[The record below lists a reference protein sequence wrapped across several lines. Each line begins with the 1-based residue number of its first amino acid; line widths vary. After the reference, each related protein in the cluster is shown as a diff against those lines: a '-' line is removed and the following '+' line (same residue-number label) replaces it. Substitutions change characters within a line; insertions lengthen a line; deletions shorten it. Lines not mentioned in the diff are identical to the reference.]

1 MPLMG
6 NLYVG
11 ASGLQNSQN
20 ALNTTAHNLSNIDT
34 VGYTRQQ
41 VQLSAKSYVTLA
53 VNPKAVNN
61 KQTGLGVEYSR
72 VKHIRDY
79 FLDKTYRK
87 ESGRSM
93 FYEVSTEVFEE
104 VESQLGEMNGEAF
117 QTTIED
123 FWTSIQELAKD
134 PASSVTQG
142 LLVQKASEL
151 VERASAV
158 YEGLASYQD
167 NLNTQIRNQVE
178 KINRYGKQIVEL
190 NERIRAIEAG
200 GIEQANDLR
209 DARDQLL
216 DELAE
221 MTSMSFK
228 EDLYGAVSVQ
238 IEGVDFVKGESCYE
252 IALDV
257 DPSTGFYTP
266 FWPLNASYRI
276 LDDGTREY
284 NIDGAEVFDLSR
296 EISSDLNTDIGGLK
310 SMLLARGDH
319 RANYTDMDVN
329 ICNQNKLDA
338 LKLDDEEEYF
348 KNCESNGMKYYNNE
362 ISQSILMNVE
372 AEFDQLIHNIV
383 TKVNGILADA
393 AGAQTVGGSQSGVSY
408 TPAGKDSVEA
418 TRKVTG
424 VTSAE
429 GALPEGTKF
438 WIDEPGG
445 YLRARDGSPL
455 QLFEKITTAGYRK
468 VSGTVT
474 YDYTYTDAD
483 GNQQTETKTENVDF
497 WLYEEEAGP
506 GTDSLYT
513 ISNLRINQ
521 DLMQEPAMLGFR
533 LADGSED
540 IKTAEALKEAFTEEV
555 YTLNPNVKKTTTF
568 VDYYTDLVTQIG
580 NSGKVSRSIYTNQ
593 ETTVEAVESARQQV
607 VGVSSDEELSNM
619 IKFQNAYNAASRY
632 INVVSEMLEHI
643 INTLGM

>member
-6 NLYVG
+6 NLYIG

-34 VGYTRQQ
+34 IGYTRQQ
-41 VQLSAKSYVTLA
+41 VQLSARSYVTLQ

-93 FYEVSTEVFEE
+93 FYEVSTEVMEE

-167 NLNTQIRNQVE
+167 NLNVQIRKQVE
-178 KINRYGKQIVEL
+178 KINQYGKQIL
-190 NERIRAIEAG
+190 NLNDRIRAIEAG

-209 DARDQLL
+209 DARDQIL

-238 IEGVDFVKGESCYE
+238 IEGVDFVKGETCYE

-257 DPSTGFYTP
+257 DPNTGFYTP
-266 FWPLNASYRI
+266 FWPYNASYRV
-276 LDDGTREY
+276 LDNGEREY
-284 NIDGAEVFDLSR
+284 NIDGAEVFNLNR
-296 EISSDLNTDIGGLK
+296 EISSDMNTDIGGLK
-310 SMLLARGDH
+310 AIFFYFCEN
-319 RANYTDMDVN
+319 RAYYTDMDVN
-329 ICNQNKLDA
+329 ICTQRKLDA
-338 LKLDDEEEYF
+338 LELDDEEEYF
-348 KNCESNGMKYYNNE
+348 KNPEGNGMEYYNNFV
-362 ISQSILMNVE
+362 SQSVLMNVQ

-393 AGAQTVGGSQSGVSY
+393 AGVQTSVGAFTY
-408 TPAGKDSVEA
+408 TDENGNTVESDGTDENKKIRFAAVDS
-418 TRKVTG
+418 
-424 VTSAE
+424 
-429 GALPEGTKF
+429 
-438 WIDEPGG
+438 DG
-445 YLRARDGSPL
+445 YMRAKDGSPL
-455 QLFEKITTAGYRK
+455 QLFEKITTEGYRK
-468 VSGTVT
+468 VNGSVT
-474 YDYTYTDAD
+474 YNYTYTDED
-483 GNQQTETKTENVDF
+483 GNQQSEERTLVGDF
-497 WLYEEEAGP
+497 WVYEEEEGP
-506 GTDSLYT
+506 GTASLYT
-513 ISNLRINQ
+513 IGNLRINQ
-521 DLMQEPAMLGFR
+521 ELMQEPSMLGFR
-533 LADGSED
+533 LKDGSED
-540 IKTAEALKEAFTEEV
+540 IKTAEALKDAFTEEI
-555 YTLNPNVKKTTTF
+555 YTLNPNVKKQTTF
-568 VDYYTDLVTQIG
+568 VDYYTDLVSQVG
-580 NSGKVSRSIYTNQ
+580 NSGKVYRSIYTNQ
-593 ETTVEAVESARQQV
+593 ETTVEGIESARQQV